1 MPNQFIKFEK
11 KIESFLYNRM
21 LLFLSDANQQT
32 VSSELKKKTYR
43 KSDIQVANGNE
54 KLYTMLS
61 QVNASQNSRQ
71 TISNTHN
78 CFQPF
83 ACIMT

>member
-32 VSSELKKKTYR
+32 VSSELKKKNLQEIRYSGC
-43 KSDIQVANGNE
+43 KWKWEVIHNAES
-54 KLYTMLS
+54 S
-61 QVNASQNSRQ
+61 Q
-71 TISNTHN
+71 
-78 CFQPF
+78 
-83 ACIMT
+83 CITKFTTDNKQYS